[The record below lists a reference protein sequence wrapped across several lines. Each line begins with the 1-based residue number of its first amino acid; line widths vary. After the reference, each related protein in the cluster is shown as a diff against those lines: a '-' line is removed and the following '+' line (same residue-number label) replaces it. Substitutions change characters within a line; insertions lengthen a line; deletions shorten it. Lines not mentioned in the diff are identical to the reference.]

1 MNANPKYEE
10 SVPGKIA
17 YLPLK
22 NKPKAQPKRISLSTA
37 LLILV
42 GMLILVEIVAQ
53 VSILK
58 GF

>member
-10 SVPGKIA
+10 PVPGKIA

-22 NKPKAQPKRISLSTA
+22 NKPKAQPKRLTFTTA
-37 LLILV
+37 LLLLV
-42 GMLILVEIVAQ
+42 CAAILVEIVAQ